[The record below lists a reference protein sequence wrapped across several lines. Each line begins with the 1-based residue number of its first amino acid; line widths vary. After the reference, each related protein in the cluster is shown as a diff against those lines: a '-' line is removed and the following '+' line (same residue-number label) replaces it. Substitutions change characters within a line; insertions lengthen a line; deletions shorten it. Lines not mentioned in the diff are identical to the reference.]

1 MVMVKV
7 FLMNH
12 DEDDDSLEIRS
23 IFLKMRV
30 RLSEIHEKKEFGNL
44 LESNNLLSLLLI
56 DLNDQHLSMVIV
68 VDYWKQKW

>member
-30 RLSEIHEKKEFGNL
+30 RLF
-44 LESNNLLSLLLI
+44 SLLLI

>member
-1 MVMVKV
+1 MEMVKV

-12 DEDDDSLEIRS
+12 DEDDDDSLEIGS

-30 RLSEIHEKKEFGNL
+30 RLF
-44 LESNNLLSLLLI
+44 SLLLI